1 MFAELYPY
9 KQQIDG
15 IYLYIKVTPKA
26 SQNKIGKVIIGKD
39 GSNMLK
45 IYVTSEPEHGKAN
58 IAVIELLAA
67 KLGIA
72 KSLITIITGHTHKS
86 KICLIKNT
94 DKTTILALHSIICY
108 DCTLAIKEY

>member
-26 SQNKIGKVIIGKD
+26 SQNKIGKVIIDKD
-39 GSNMLK
+39 GNNILK

-58 IAVIELLAA
+58 NAIIELLAA
-67 KLGIA
+67 KLGIT
-72 KSLITIITGHTHKS
+72 KSLITIIKGYTHKN
-86 KICLIKNT
+86 KTCLIKNI
-94 DKTTILALHSIICY
+94 DKTTVLALNSIIC
-108 DCTLAIKEY
+108 

>member
-26 SQNKIGKVIIGKD
+26 SQNKIGKVIIDKD
-39 GSNMLK
+39 GNNILK

-58 IAVIELLAA
+58 IAIIELLAA
-67 KLGIA
+67 KLGIT
-72 KSLITIITGHTHKS
+72 KSLITIIKGYTHKN

-94 DKTTILALHSIICY
+94 DKTTVLALNSIIC
-108 DCTLAIKEY
+108 